1 MSKSFLKYLLFAF
14 VGSAILLACVKKN
27 SYPTLPEIE
36 YKDFFPYV
44 GDSADLQVKFTDGD
58 GDIGVNENDSTRTF
72 WVTYYYKDTITN
84 KYVGYYRPLFND
96 TLRTG
101 YIIKLPEDS
110 YKGKPISGE
119 ISVRLQQLRHS
130 KKIKNVK
137 YVIYLYD
144 AAGNKSNVI
153 TSPEITVP

>member
-1 MSKSFLKYLLFAF
+1 MRKTFFKYLLFASL
-14 VGSAILLACVKKN
+14 GSVILLACVKKK

-58 GDIGVNENDSTRTF
+58 GDIGVKESDSTRTF
-72 WVTYYYKDTITN
+72 WVTYYYKDTITS
-84 KYVGYYRPLFND
+84 KYVAYYNQLAQD

-119 ISVRLQQLRHS
+119 ISVRLQRLRHS
-130 KKIKNVK
+130 KRIKNVK
-137 YVIYLYD
+137 YVIHLFD

-153 TSPEITVP
+153 TSPEITIP

>member
-1 MSKSFLKYLLFAF
+1 MQKSFFKYLLL
-14 VGSAILLACVKKN
+14 AILGTAFLWACVKKT
-27 SYPTLPEIE
+27 SYPTTPVIE
-36 YKDFFPYV
+36 YKDFFPFV
-44 GDSADLQVKFTDGD
+44 GDSADIQIKFTDGD
-58 GDIGVNENDSTRTF
+58 GDIGVSQSDSTRTL

-101 YIIKLPEDS
+101 YIIKAPNDS

-119 ISVRLQQLRHS
+119 VSVRLQQFRHS

-137 YVIYLYD
+137 YVVYLFD
-144 AAGNKSNVI
+144 NAGNKSNVI
-153 TSPEITVP
+153 TSPELVVE